1 MTRTAMASRRHDV
14 IETGNSEYARAPGP
28 RGRRTRPRDSLLL
41 SATVQRL
48 GEAEG
53 RTVRVRN
60 LSAIGVMADY
70 DAAITVDEQ
79 IVVSIRGLG
88 SVAGRVAWVR
98 KGRIGIMFDNEV
110 DPLKARRP
118 IGKGAPPL

>member
-1 MTRTAMASRRHDV
+1 MAVRRHDV
-14 IETGNSEYARAPGP
+14 IETGNSEYDRAAEP
-28 RGRRTRPRDSLLL
+28 RGRRTRQRDSLLL
-41 SATVQRL
+41 SATVQRP

-70 DAAITVDEQ
+70 DAAIAVDEP
-79 IVVSIRGLG
+79 IVANIRGLG
-88 SVAGRVAWVR
+88 SVGGRVAWVR
-98 KGRIGIMFDNEV
+98 KGRIGITFDNEV